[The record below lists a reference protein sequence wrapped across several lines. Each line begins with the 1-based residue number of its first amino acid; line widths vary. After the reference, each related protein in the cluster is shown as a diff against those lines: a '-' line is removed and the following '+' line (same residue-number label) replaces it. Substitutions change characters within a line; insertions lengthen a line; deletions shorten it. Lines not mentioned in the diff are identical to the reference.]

1 MFPVIQHLNY
11 TVCLF
16 YSLVTTVVFHC
27 KYIAHLPVC
36 TGIHSFI
43 QIKNNA
49 FRPNRYDC
57 LLHLVKGKSEGITN
71 LIGVTVHYS
80 NITVEQVT
88 DENRLH

>member
-1 MFPVIQHLNY
+1 MFPVIQHLNH

-16 YSLVTTVVFHC
+16 YSPVKTDVFHC

-36 TGIHSFI
+36 TVIHSFI

-49 FRPNRYDC
+49 FRPNGCDS
-57 LLHLVKGKSEGITN
+57 LLHLVKRKSEGTTN
-71 LIGVTVHYS
+71 LIGVTIRYS
-80 NITVEQVT
+80 NMTVEQVT